1 VSALAMD
8 PKITNEVIVAVT
20 KLSDLF
26 IIGVSFMLANPNSR
40 EYRLLKHS
48 HNESGNEAKNDIYRG
63 VIHSL
68 IFFLSAG

>member
-1 VSALAMD
+1 MD

-26 IIGVSFMLANPNSR
+26 IIGVSFMLANLTSR
-40 EYRLLKHS
+40 EHGLLKHS
-48 HNESGNEAKNDIYRG
+48 HNESGNEAKNDIYPG